1 MILKSQKKDKSRR
14 RHPVTMVES
23 VMVICVLFLF
33 FFGLLQIMEWFY
45 GFIFCQYSAYYAS
58 KGMALGYQDYVTLR
72 AARVAAISIS
82 GPPRG
87 NVSSER
93 VTDYDRA
100 ENYMTHGDASGVWY
114 QFWGNINNRSGTQ
127 LKITRTRNRNLDPH
141 EISGRVFLNNSLLIH
156 SQDPDDKI
164 HYRDLKTLLGIPEYK
179 DPAARV
185 ETIDYAHY
193 LERQTP

>member
-1 MILKSQKKDKSRR
+1 MILKRRKKDNR
-14 RHPVTMVES
+14 RHHPSTLVES

-93 VTDYDRA
+93 VTDFYRA
-100 ENYMTHGDASGVWY
+100 EDYMVQGDASGVWY
-114 QFWGNINNRSGTQ
+114 HFWGNVNNRTGTQ
-127 LKITRTRNRNLDPH
+127 LKLTRVRDRDEENPKTMT
-141 EISGRVFLNNSLLIH
+141 GRVFLHNTQLF
-156 SQDPDDKI
+156 DDG
-164 HYRDLKTLLGIPEYK
+164 LKFLLGIASAP
-179 DPAARV
+179 DPGGRV
-185 ETIDYAHY
+185 RTVDYAHY
-193 LERQTP
+193 LER